1 MTAVTTQTTD
11 ARRDERFP
19 SALVA
24 FIASWF
30 VVALF
35 TFFALTTVFDHRESI
50 GYGLAAL
57 SASIVV
63 FVAGVMVLAQRMFVH
78 GRVDPRLTVAAWIAI
93 PLGMVVVPL
102 SEVWEMCGMSVAISS
117 TLVRGRWAPAVVGG
131 VFVIATVVTVDVDR
145 ADPLEA
151 FIITLFT
158 LGVTIVLIALTE
170 LARALDA
177 LRASREQVARLL
189 VDAERH
195 RISRDL
201 HDVIGRT
208 LVTAQLRNQAA
219 LQMFENQPEKAR
231 EQLGHVHEVL
241 NSGQADLRRIT
252 SGPILDDFISE
263 LATVE
268 AMCARLG
275 IDCLTSVEAP
285 PGSDVDR
292 IFAAVVRESS
302 TNMLKHAHPRRCTVR
317 VSTEGGRDV
326 FEFTND
332 GVTREETDAGTGT
345 GITALTRQ
353 VEDVGG
359 SFTAGKTLAGTEF
372 RVVATIP
379 RKGADA

>member
-1 MTAVTTQTTD
+1 VTTQKTD

-24 FIASWF
+24 FVASWF
-30 VVALF
+30 VVTLF
-35 TFFALTTVFDHRESI
+35 TFIALTTVFNHREII
-50 GYGLAAL
+50 GFGLATL
-57 SASIVV
+57 SAAIVV
-63 FVAGVMVLAQRMFVH
+63 FVAVVMILAQRMFVY
-78 GRVDPRLTVAAWIAI
+78 GRVDPRLTVAAWTAI
-93 PLGMVVVPL
+93 PLGMVVVPI
-102 SEVWEMCGMSVAISS
+102 SEVWEMCAMSVAISS

-131 VFVIATVVTVDVDR
+131 VFVVATAVTVGVDR
-145 ADPLEA
+145 GDPLQA
-151 FIITLFT
+151 FEITLFT
-158 LGVTIVLIALTE
+158 TAVSAVLTALTE

-177 LRASREQVARLL
+177 LRASREQVALLL
-189 VDAERH
+189 VDAERQ

-231 EQLGHVHEVL
+231 EQLGHVHDVL

-252 SGPILDDFISE
+252 SGPILDDFVSE
-263 LATVE
+263 LAAVE

-285 PGSDVDR
+285 PVSDVDH

-317 VSTEGGRDV
+317 VTAEKDCDV
-326 FEFTND
+326 FDFTND

-345 GITALTRQ
+345 GIAALTCQ

-359 SFTAGKTLAGTEF
+359 RFTAGKTASGTEF

-379 RKGADA
+379 RAKADV

>member
-1 MTAVTTQTTD
+1 MTTQKTD

-24 FIASWF
+24 FVASWF

-35 TFFALTTVFDHRESI
+35 TFFALTTVFDHRDII
-50 GYGLAAL
+50 GHGLAAL
-57 SASIVV
+57 SALIVV

-78 GRVDPRLTVAAWIAI
+78 GRVDLRLTVAAWIAI

-252 SGPILDDFISE
+252 SGPILDDFVSE
-263 LATVE
+263 LAAVE

-275 IDCLTSVEAP
+275 IDCVTSVEALP
-285 PGSDVDR
+285 DDDVDR
-292 IFAAVVRESS
+292 VFAAVVRESS

-317 VSTEGGRDV
+317 VSVDAECIALT
-326 FEFTND
+326 FEND
-332 GVTREETDAGTGT
+332 GVSQGNTDAGTGT
-345 GITALTRQ
+345 GVASMTRQ
-353 VEDVGG
+353 LEEVGG
-359 SFTAGKTLAGTEF
+359 HLNAGGTLGANMF
-372 RVVATIP
+372 RVEATVP
-379 RKGADA
+379 QKGADA

>member
-1 MTAVTTQTTD
+1 MSTQKTD

-24 FIASWF
+24 FVASWF

-35 TFFALTTVFDHRESI
+35 TFFALTTVFDHRDII
-50 GYGLAAL
+50 GHGLAAL
-57 SASIVV
+57 SALIVV

-78 GRVDPRLTVAAWIAI
+78 GRVDLRLTVAAWIAI

-252 SGPILDDFISE
+252 SGPILDDFVSE
-263 LATVE
+263 LAAVE

-275 IDCLTSVEAP
+275 IDCVTSVEALP
-285 PGSDVDR
+285 DDDVDR
-292 IFAAVVRESS
+292 VFAAVVRESS

-317 VSTEGGRDV
+317 VSVDAECIALT
-326 FEFTND
+326 FEND
-332 GVTREETDAGTGT
+332 GVSQGNTDAGTGT
-345 GITALTRQ
+345 GVASMTRQ
-353 VEDVGG
+353 LEEVGG
-359 SFTAGKTLAGTEF
+359 HLNAGGTLGANMF
-372 RVVATIP
+372 RVEATVP
-379 RKGADA
+379 QKGADA